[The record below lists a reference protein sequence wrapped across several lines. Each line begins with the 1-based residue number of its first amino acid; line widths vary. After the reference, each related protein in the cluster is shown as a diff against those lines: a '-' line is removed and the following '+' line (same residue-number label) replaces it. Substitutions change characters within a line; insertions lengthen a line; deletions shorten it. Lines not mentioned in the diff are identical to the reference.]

1 MSELHPHISFSH
13 QILNAFR
20 SHEHLKLPQSRQET
34 VQNQLQSFP
43 QDNTNPWKSHDFW
56 VRLGTSFIRHVAISS
71 AEDQAITLCFRS
83 IAEDHAICFYMVNTW
98 VRSSQTIDSI
108 TQKSNRQVFLILCF
122 WEQTGKFPMVLW
134 RSVSYDSNQLCS
146 FVPGWS
152 EIFKKKK
159 STYTAPFG
167 PTSVE
172 IRHDFMPWQVI
183 GNSKFGL
190 IISSALRPK
199 IPQKWRKLF
208 FLKASHLQALQ
219 KKTWHDELAEN
230 VFGLKVATKMIFRHL
245 FGLDVLITDDWAVD
259 RWHSLWSWRFTAMCS
274 CSSCAETQQIYVPHV

>member
-1 MSELHPHISFSH
+1 MHVRTSSPYLFLPPNFERLSEPL
-13 QILNAFR
+13 ILNFP
-20 SHEHLKLPQSRQET
+20 KSRQET
-34 VQNQLQSFP
+34 VQNQLQSLP
-43 QDNTNPWKSHDFW
+43 QDHKNPWKSHDFW

-108 TQKSNRQVFLILCF
+108 TQKSNRQVFLIVCF
-122 WEQTGKFPMVLW
+122 GSRLANFLW
-134 RSVSYDSNQLCS
+134 SYGELFLTMANQLCS

-152 EIFKKKK
+152 EIFKKK

-172 IRHDFMPWQVI
+172 IRHDFMPCQVI
-183 GNSKFGL
+183 GNSKFGF

-219 KKTWHDELAEN
+219 KKTWHDEFAEN
-230 VFGLKVATKMIFRHL
+230 VFGLKVATKMIFRHFW
-245 FGLDVLITDDWAVD
+245 FGCFDHRRLSSGPVAFTLILAFHGDV
-259 RWHSLWSWRFTAMCS
+259 
-274 CSSCAETQQIYVPHV
+274 

>member
-13 QILNAFR
+13 KMLNAFR
-20 SHEHLKLPQSRQET
+20 AINLKLPQSRQET
-34 VQNQLQSFP
+34 VQNQLQSLP
-43 QDNTNPWKSHDFW
+43 QDNKNPLKSHDCW

-98 VRSSQTIDSI
+98 VRSCQTIDSI
-108 TQKSNRQVFLILCF
+108 TQKSNRQVFLIVCFGSRLANFLWNMANCFLRFQPAMFLC
-122 WEQTGKFPMVLW
+122 
-134 RSVSYDSNQLCS
+134 
-146 FVPGWS
+146 PGVKWN
-152 EIFKKKK
+152 FQRK

-172 IRHDFMPWQVI
+172 IRHDLMQCQVI
-183 GNSKFGL
+183 GNSKFGF

-199 IPQKWRKLF
+199 IHQKWKKLF

-219 KKTWHDELAEN
+219 KKTWHDKFAEN
-230 VFGLKVATKMIFRHL
+230 DWKCLWFESCWKEDFQTPCWFGCFEYKRLSSGPVAFT
-245 FGLDVLITDDWAVD
+245 LILANPGRCVVAVD
-259 RWHSLWSWRFTAMCS
+259 
-274 CSSCAETQQIYVPHV
+274 V